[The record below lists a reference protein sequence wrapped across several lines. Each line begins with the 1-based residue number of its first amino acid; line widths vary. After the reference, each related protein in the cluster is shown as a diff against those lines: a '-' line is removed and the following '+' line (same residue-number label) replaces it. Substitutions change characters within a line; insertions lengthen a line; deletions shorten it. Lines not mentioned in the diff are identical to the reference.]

1 MINLDDLW
9 VGDWLLIK
17 SKKLKGTFEG
27 LEDGYALVKV
37 NEKFY
42 KVNDDNL
49 EITEAP
55 IVKEKYIALSDNTKV
70 VINQEPENIAVDK
83 SNALNTIDLHIERLA
98 PDFQFNFDELSF
110 QVRTCDTFIKKSINL
125 GLDVITIIHGKGKGV
140 LKNEIEKLLEKY
152 HEYVSVKT
160 SVNQG
165 GAIEVW
171 LKKVKNDFN

>member
-17 SKKLKGTFEG
+17 SKNLKGTFEG

-37 NEKFY
+37 EEKLY

-49 EITEAP
+49 ELTEAP
-55 IVKEKYIALSDNTKV
+55 IVKDKYKVETDNAKV
-70 VINQEPENIAVDK
+70 VINHEPINIAVDK
-83 SNALNTIDLHIERLA
+83 SNAINTIDLHIEKLA

-140 LKNEIEKLLEKY
+140 LKKEIESLLEKY
-152 HEYVSVKT
+152 GDYVSVKT

-171 LKKVKNDFN
+171 LKKVKI